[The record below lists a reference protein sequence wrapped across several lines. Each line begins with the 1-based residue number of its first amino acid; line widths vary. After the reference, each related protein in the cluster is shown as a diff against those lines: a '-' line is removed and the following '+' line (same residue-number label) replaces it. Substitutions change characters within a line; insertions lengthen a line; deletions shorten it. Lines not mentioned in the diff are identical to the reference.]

1 MIQGR
6 TVFRA
11 GLTVWIM
18 TAPLLFGQSPDRVC
32 ASCHARETAAYLKSR
47 MGHSIAPPEP
57 LASGNFA
64 RKASKIEIAISQR
77 DGRMIHSLTQNGL
90 TAEYPVAYQIG
101 AGKVG
106 YTYIVRIGDYLFE
119 SPASWYR
126 QTGWDFSPGYQ
137 HMPAVD
143 FDRLIDS
150 QCLFCHADNARFL
163 ASDGRRFSGAPL
175 EPIGCDRCH
184 GPAEAHVRQ
193 ASAKNIVNPSKLA
206 PRARNSICEQCHLEG
221 ETRLLNPG
229 KTWQD
234 FHPGEELERTA
245 VTYLLTENHREVR
258 AVAQAEQLALST
270 CVRASA
276 GKLWCATCHNP
287 HGETKDR
294 SSEIR
299 DVCRSCHATV
309 SKAAHASVTEC
320 VSCHMPRLTPDDIP
334 HTASTDHRILR
345 RPAPLPN
352 GDRAAAEISAWQDPP
367 PQFRERDLAV
377 AALVVG
383 GTHNLP
389 SLRNTGVKL
398 LEALP
403 QREIENDPTVLSS
416 LVSVKLKNREADK
429 AREFA
434 RREIKLRPDSAFAS
448 LDLANALEDGGDAPA
463 AERQLLETID
473 LDPSLQQAWTNL
485 TFLYEKQGRQS
496 DRIAI
501 LDRYLKWNPQNIW
514 FRRLK
519 SILSQP

>member
-6 TVFRA
+6 TVFRVS
-11 GLTVWIM
+11 LTVWIL
-18 TAPLLFGQSPDRVC
+18 TAPLLFGQSSDRAC
-32 ASCHARETAAYLKSR
+32 AACHARETAAYLKSR

-57 LASGNFA
+57 LAGGTFS
-64 RKASKIEIAISQR
+64 RKASRIEISISER

-90 TAEYPVAYQIG
+90 TADYPVAYQIG

-106 YTYIVRIGDYLFE
+106 YTYIVRIGEYLFE

-137 HMPAVD
+137 RMPSVD

-150 QCLFCHADNARFL
+150 PCLFCHADNARFL

-184 GPAEAHVRQ
+184 GPGEAHVRQ
-193 ASAKNIVNPSKLA
+193 PSSKNIVNPSKLA

-245 VTYLLTENHREVR
+245 VTYLLTENHQEVR
-258 AVAQAEQLALST
+258 AVAQAEQLALSN

-294 SSEIR
+294 ITEIR
-299 DVCRSCHATV
+299 DVCRSCHATL
-309 SKAAHASVTEC
+309 SKATHTSVTEC
-320 VSCHMPRLTPDDIP
+320 VGCHMPRLTPDDIP

-345 RPAPLPN
+345 RPAPLPA
-352 GDRAAAEISAWQDPP
+352 GSTAAAEITAWQDPP
-367 PQFRERDLAV
+367 PQFRARDLAV
-377 AALVVG
+377 ASLVVG

-389 SLRNTGVKL
+389 SLRNIGVKL

-403 QREIENDPTVLSS
+403 PREVENDPVVLSS

-429 AREFA
+429 AQEFA

-448 LDLANALEDGGDAPA
+448 LDLANALQDSGDATG
-463 AERQLLETID
+463 AERQLLDTID
-473 LDPSLQQAWTNL
+473 LDPSLQQSWINL

-501 LDRYLKWNPQNIW
+501 LDRYLKWNPQNLW